1 MKWLTTKMI
10 STFTDKPYYGNPA
23 WVVTGIEPGE
33 QESKLLHLASELN
46 PVSDTV
52 FVFPGD
58 KECEIRL
65 RFFSRS
71 EEINFSGHG
80 TIAAYY
86 AIEDQNLIDFTEP
99 MCMVRQKTKSG
110 VQSIELRLKNRKIR
124 RVTVSLAVP
133 QFISSPL
140 DIKQIARFLGIPPV
154 SITDTNQPMGVV
166 AFSGCTEI
174 IVPVDTCETILQMQP
189 NFPVMKNFCDRLQLT
204 GIAAYCMKA
213 IEKQNTAHMRHF
225 APSVGIAEDPVSGA
239 ASAALGS
246 FLIHNRL
253 IPVDEITRLIIE
265 QGHAMQRPGI
275 VYVHIHTYKNQIL
288 KVTFGG
294 QGVIA
299 FDGRIKLPE

>member
-1 MKWLTTKMI
+1 MKWLTTKMV
-10 STFTDKPYYGNPA
+10 STFTDTAYSGNPA
-23 WVVTGIEPGE
+23 WVVTGVDPDE
-33 QESKLLHLASELN
+33 QDAKLLRLASELN

-58 KECEIRL
+58 NECELKL

-86 AIEDQNLIDFTEP
+86 AIEDQNLVRFTEP
-99 MCMVRQKTKSG
+99 VCMIRQKTKSG
-110 VQSIELRLKNRKIR
+110 VQSIELRLTKGRIR

-154 SITDTNQPMGVV
+154 AITGTHQPLGVV
-166 AFSGCTEI
+166 TFSGCTEI
-174 IVPVDTCETILQMQP
+174 IVPVDTCDTMLHIQP
-189 NFPVMKNFCDRLQLT
+189 GFSVMKNFCDRMQFT
-204 GIAAYCMKA
+204 GVVAYCMKT
-213 IEKQNTAHMRHF
+213 IEKDNTAHIRHF
-225 APSVGIAEDPVSGA
+225 APSVGIDEDPVSGA
-239 ASAALGS
+239 ASAAVGA
-246 FLIHNRL
+246 FLVNNRL
-253 IPVDEITRLIIE
+253 IPVEETTRLIIE
-265 QGHAMQRPGI
+265 QGHAIQRPGI

>member
-1 MKWLTTKMI
+1 MKWLTTKMV
-10 STFTDKPYYGNPA
+10 STFTDVAYGGNPA
-23 WVVTGIEPGE
+23 WVVTGVDANEE
-33 QESKLLHLASELN
+33 VSKLLRLASELN

-58 KECEIRL
+58 KECDLVL

-71 EEINFSGHG
+71 EEISFSGHG

-86 AIEDQNLIDFTEP
+86 AIEDQNLVNFTQP
-99 MCMVRQKTKSG
+99 MCMIRQKTKSG

-124 RVTVSLAVP
+124 RVTVSLTVP

-140 DIKQIARFLGIPPV
+140 DIKQIGRFLGVPPV
-154 SITDTNQPMGVV
+154 AITGTNHPMGVV
-166 AFSGCTEI
+166 TFSGCTEI
-174 IVPVDTCETILQMQP
+174 IVPIDSCETMLHMEP
-189 NFPVMKNFCDRLQLT
+189 NFQIMKSFCDRLQVT
-204 GIAAYCMKA
+204 GIVVYCLTA
-213 IEKQNTAHMRHF
+213 IEKKNNAHMRHF
-225 APSVGIAEDPVSGA
+225 APAVGINEDPVSGA

-253 IPVDEITRLIIE
+253 VPVEEITRLIIE

-275 VYVHIHTYKNQIL
+275 VYVHVHTYKNQIL

-294 QGVIA
+294 QGVIT
-299 FDGRIKLPE
+299 FDGRIMLPG